1 MIIKNNK
8 ASALALSFVLIMIVT
23 AFIAAVSGTVIHFT
37 NFTRSYE
44 QAQSLS
50 ALLEAG
56 IQRAVWSLQNGL
68 PISVGLSETENIT
81 INSVSISITITHDT
95 ANKYT
100 ITSAAQ
106 NKTLTASYENNK
118 IQSWR

>member
-23 AFIAAVSGTVIHFT
+23 AFIAAVSGTVMHFI

-81 INSVSISITITHDT
+81 INSVSISITITRNT
-95 ANKYT
+95 VNKYT